1 MDTLTHALSGALLAR
16 ATAPAKASA
25 DILPPSRRIF
35 VGFLAAAAP
44 DLDVVL
50 SYLSPLA
57 YLYHHRGVTHSV
69 LMLPLWSFAL
79 AWLCALIWRRGPGW
93 RAYIG
98 IIALS
103 IGIHIAGDWITGFG
117 TMLLAPFSDWRAA
130 LSTTFIIDLWF
141 TGIILAALA
150 ASMLWRRTRVPATV
164 GLAVLVAYV
173 GMQFTLQQRAI
184 EFGTAY
190 ARTAGINATEVT
202 ALPRPVS
209 PFNWMVV
216 VRENGRYYYSLVNL
230 WRSEPQRV
238 DDDAGFIARLDAHY
252 LPLAQAAWVVADRFG
267 SNPQAAAVAR
277 DAFAQPGFAF
287 FRWFAQLPV
296 LYRIETGNPE
306 TCVWFQD
313 LRFFTPGRPGWPFRY
328 GMCRE
333 GGESWHPHHLV
344 NGARLPVY

>member
-1 MDTLTHALSGALLAR
+1 VDTLTHALSGALLAR
-16 ATAPAKASA
+16 ATMPAKTSENV
-25 DILPPSRRIF
+25 LPVSRRVF
-35 VGFLAAAAP
+35 VGFIAAAAP

-57 YLYHHRGVTHSV
+57 YLYHHRGVTHSL

-79 AWLCALIWRRGPGW
+79 ALLCAFIWRRGPGW
-93 RAYIG
+93 RAYFG

-141 TGIILAALA
+141 TGIILAGLIVSAC
-150 ASMLWRRTRVPATV
+150 WRRTRIPAVAGLVVLVGYV
-164 GLAVLVAYV
+164 GL
-173 GMQFTLQQRAI
+173 QFALQQRAI
-184 EFGTAY
+184 EFGTAH
-190 ARTAGINATEVT
+190 ARSAGINATAVT

-216 VRENGRYYYSLVNL
+216 VRENGRYHYSLVNL
-230 WRSEPQRV
+230 WRVEPRRPAA
-238 DDDAGFIARLDAHY
+238 DAGFIMRLDAHY
-252 LPLAQAAWVVADRFG
+252 LPLRQAAWVVTDRFG
-267 SNPQAAAVAR
+267 SNPQEVAVAR
-277 DAFAQPGFAF
+277 DAFVQPGFAF
-287 FRWFAQLPV
+287 FRWFAQHPV

-313 LRFFTPGRPGWPFRY
+313 LRFFTPGRPNWPFRY
-328 GMCRE
+328 GMCRK
-333 GGESWHPHHLV
+333 GSGLWHPYHLA

>member
-16 ATAPAKASA
+16 ATTPGGTPESV
-25 DILPPSRRIF
+25 LPVPRRVL

-57 YLYHHRGVTHSV
+57 YLYHHRGVTHSL
-69 LMLPLWSFAL
+69 LMVPLWSYAL
-79 AWLCALIWRRGPGW
+79 AWLCALVWRRGPNW
-93 RAYIG
+93 RDYFG
-98 IIALS
+98 VIALS

-117 TMLLAPFSDWRAA
+117 TMVLAPFSDWRAA

-141 TGIILAALA
+141 TGIILTGLV
-150 ASMLWRRTRVPATV
+150 ASVLWRRTRLPAV
-164 GLAVLVAYV
+164 AGLAVLLGYV
-173 GMQFTLQQRAI
+173 GLQFALQQRAI
-184 EFGTAY
+184 EFGVDY
-190 ARTAGINATEVT
+190 ARATGVNATEVT

-216 VRENGRYYYSLVNL
+216 ARENDRYHYSLVNL
-230 WRSEPQRV
+230 WRREQRALAE
-238 DDDAGFIARLDAHY
+238 DAGFIARLDAPY
-252 LPLAQAAWVVADRFG
+252 QPLDQAVWIVMDRFG
-267 SNPQAAAVAR
+267 TDQREAAVAR
-277 DAFAQPGFAF
+277 DAFAQRGFAF
-287 FRWFAQLPV
+287 FRWFAQHPV

-313 LRFFTPGRPGWPFRY
+313 LRFFTPGRPNWPFRY

-333 GGESWHPHHLV
+333 GAGPWHPHHLA
-344 NGARLPVY
+344 NGARLAVY